1 MATKFAQFC
10 VTVLLG
16 LTLTACFHIQLNGSV
31 GGGTLTVAPLRNPG
45 NVLDSAVSWAPSDLL
60 ALWGQEKWDSH
71 TPFVNLVFVGIT
83 PFEPEG
89 LNPEALY
96 VLTASGGQDF
106 DPDAQLELS
115 DNPKVVQG
123 SWHMI
128 ASGKRISEGNLKVS
142 ALTEALYQQLAA
154 RLGEWSDDEVLAR
167 LNASAQLLVGD
178 VDESGSVDYDDVL
191 RWNRTL
197 DGPFYRGDLAAVDA
211 LSDAITAGQPASSV
225 INKAKDVLGKHTVL
239 LQFDVGTVEVETLN
253 WESPITVANF
263 LGYVRSGYYDSM
275 LVHRSID
282 GFMIQLGLVEVLGT
296 DEEGQIQWELKT
308 AGASIVNESS
318 NGVSNTRGALSMA
331 RTNNPDSA
339 SSQFFVNQA
348 SNTFLDYG
356 SGGNPDG
363 YAVFAR
369 VISGMAV
376 VDDIAGEPTVT
387 VTRIG
392 SDVTARGVILESAQW
407 VE

>member
-31 GGGTLTVAPLRNPG
+31 GGGTLPVAPLRNPD

-71 TPFVNLVFVGIT
+71 TPFINLVFVGIT
-83 PFEPEG
+83 QFEPEG

-106 DPDAQLELS
+106 DPEAQLELS
-115 DNPKVVQG
+115 DNPIVVQG

-197 DGPFYRGDLAAVDA
+197 DGPLYQGDLAAVDA
-211 LSDAITAGQPASSV
+211 LSDAITAGQPNSSV
-225 INKAKDVLGKHTVL
+225 IDRAKDVLGKHTVVL
-239 LQFDVGTVEVETLN
+239 EFDVGTVRVETLN

-275 LVHRSID
+275 LVHRAID
-282 GFMIQLGLVEVLGT
+282 GFLQQMCLVEGLGT
-296 DEEGQIQWELKT
+296 
-308 AGASIVNESS
+308 
-318 NGVSNTRGALSMA
+318 
-331 RTNNPDSA
+331 
-339 SSQFFVNQA
+339 
-348 SNTFLDYG
+348 
-356 SGGNPDG
+356 
-363 YAVFAR
+363 
-369 VISGMAV
+369 
-376 VDDIAGEPTVT
+376 
-387 VTRIG
+387 
-392 SDVTARGVILESAQW
+392 
-407 VE
+407 